1 MGFAEDWAAANAGS
15 TRKVGETGYTG
26 VGMSTPD
33 GQPNAS
39 FGYLP
44 WVIGGGSNSAPVYN
58 SPGQRSGSP
67 FRSGGAEFAPPAQAA
82 PAQAAPA
89 PMPVQPMPQAAPAA
103 IHDGTANSRQAVVDA
118 LAGMAPQ
125 GQEPRALPTK
135 HFPRYNFSGGY
146 SRGSA
151 SGGGGSSLDPNMRHF
166 LGWGGGV
173 V

>member
-58 SPGQRSGSP
+58 SPGQPSGIP

-89 PMPVQPMPQAAPAA
+89 PMPVQPMPQATPAA

-125 GQEPRALPTK
+125 GQEPRGLPTK

-146 SRGSA
+146 SRGPSG
-151 SGGGGSSLDPNMRHF
+151 GGGGSSLDPNMRHF

-173 V
+173 A